1 METELFQVENL
12 KCQGCANSVR
22 KRLLREPDVAAV
34 DVNLDEGKVSVS
46 FNHQPDRI
54 KISEALAE
62 LGYPEQGK
70 GNLLQKGKS
79 YISCAIGRL
88 DQE

>member
-1 METELFQVENL
+1 METELFMVENL

-22 KRLLREPDVAAV
+22 KRLLRESDVAAV

-46 FNHQPDRI
+46 CNHRPDRI
-54 KISEALAE
+54 RIIDALAE

-70 GNLLQKGKS
+70 GSFLQKGKS

-88 DQE
+88 DNE